1 MVSFYY
7 NRFATFRKVLDA
19 EMKDATKC
27 GIAQKCQMDSR
38 EEITEDEEGIL
49 WEKGLLGRHSAE
61 SLFIFITANFSVFE
75 LANIGYLGPATF
87 V

>member
-7 NRFATFRKVLDA
+7 NRFVTFRKVLDE

-49 WEKGLLGRHSAE
+49 WEKGLLGGHLAVIDVYY
-61 SLFIFITANFSVFE
+61 IF
-75 LANIGYLGPATF
+75 L
-87 V
+87 

>member
-38 EEITEDEEGIL
+38 EEITEDEKGIL
-49 WEKGLLGRHSAE
+49 WEKGLLGGGRYK
-61 SLFIFITANFSVFE
+61 TQVT
-75 LANIGYLGPATF
+75 GPRSQVPGPRSQVAGRRSQKI
-87 V
+87 